1 LTTNPARSRPSAR
14 SRLSVAKKFL
24 LGLLIF
30 AVLVVFG
37 AVGFIYYT
45 NSKIEKIPSEAIP
58 SLDQTIEQGFRNVVI
73 VGTDSRANLP
83 DDWENFGDFSG
94 SRTDVIM
101 LAHIIPG
108 EGGQLLSLPR
118 DLKVTIPGEG
128 VNRINAA
135 YVFGGPDLLVQTIQD
150 NYQIPINHY
159 VEIDFAGFAEV
170 VDSLGGVTMT
180 FDHPARD
187 LKSGLDVDAGT
198 QVLDGKTAL
207 AYARSRHYQEL
218 IDGGWTSV
226 NGSDIGRTQRQQEI
240 LLTLFDQATSKSK
253 AFNLPG
259 FVSTFAE
266 QITADEGFTTGV
278 MVELGRA
285 ALSLSRSE
293 IETMTLPVANSTEN
307 GRAYVIPVEPDADN
321 VIAAFI
327 AGIPFP

>member
-1 LTTNPARSRPSAR
+1 LTTHSAKSRPSAR
-14 SRLSVAKKFL
+14 PRLSIAKKLFL
-24 LGLLIF
+24 GFLVF
-30 AVLVVFG
+30 AVLLVFA

-58 SLDQTIEQGFRNVVI
+58 SLDQTVEHGFRNIVI

-101 LAHIIPG
+101 VAHVIPG

-150 NYQIPINHY
+150 NYHIPINHY
-159 VEIDFAGFAEV
+159 VEIDFAGFANV

-187 LKSGLDVDAGT
+187 LKSGLNVDAGT
-198 QVLDGKTAL
+198 QVLDGQTAL

-218 IDGGWTSV
+218 IDGTWTSV
-226 NGSDIGRTQRQQEI
+226 AGSDIGRTQRQQEI

-253 AFNLPG
+253 AFNLPR
-259 FVSTFAE
+259 FASTFAE

-285 ALSLSRSE
+285 AMSLSMNE
-293 IETMTLPVANSTEN
+293 IETETLPVANSTEG

-321 VIAAFI
+321 VISAFV
-327 AGIPFP
+327 AGLPFP

>member
-1 LTTNPARSRPSAR
+1 MTTNPARSQSSAR
-14 SRLSVAKKFL
+14 PRLSVAKKLL
-24 LGLLIF
+24 LGFLAF
-30 AVLVVFG
+30 AVLVLFG
-37 AVGFIYYT
+37 AIGFIYYT

-58 SLDQTIEQGFRNVVI
+58 SLDQTVAQGFRNIVI

-187 LKSGLDVDAGT
+187 LKSGLRVDAGT

-218 IDGGWTSV
+218 IDGNWTSV

-266 QITADEGFTTGV
+266 QITADEGFSTGV

-307 GRAYVIPVEPDADN
+307 GRAYVVPVEPDADN

-327 AGIPFP
+327 AGLPFP

>member
-1 LTTNPARSRPSAR
+1 MTSHPTRPRSSAR
-14 SRLSVAKKFL
+14 PRLSVAKKLF
-24 LGLLIF
+24 LGLLIL
-30 AVLVVFG
+30 AVLMVFG
-37 AVGFIYYT
+37 AVTFIYYT

-58 SLDQTIEQGFRNVVI
+58 SLDQTVEQGFRNIVI
-73 VGTDSRANLP
+73 VGTDSRANVP
-83 DDWENFGDFSG
+83 DDWQNFGDFSG

-101 LAHIIPG
+101 LAHVIPG

-150 NYQIPINHY
+150 NYHIPINHY

-187 LKSGLDVDAGT
+187 LKSGLNVAAGT
-198 QVLDGKTAL
+198 QVLDGQTAL

-218 IDGGWTSV
+218 IDGSWTSV

-259 FVSTFAE
+259 FVSTFAG
-266 QITADEGFTTGV
+266 QITADEGFSTGV

-285 ALSLSRSE
+285 ALSLSMSE
-293 IETMTLPVANSTEN
+293 IETMTLPVANATEG
-307 GRAYVIPVEPDADN
+307 GRAYVIPVEPEATN
-321 VIAAFI
+321 VISAFI
-327 AGIPFP
+327 AGLPFP